1 MISAWLQRKPN
12 RETLGVIGLFG
23 AAALAVVVAGA
34 TLLPNNTKALRD
46 KVQANFPNT
55 KISSINCKT
64 VVDGLCEIASG
75 KNLFYATRD
84 GRYIVVG
91 SLLDLVKKVDLTD
104 ERLKQLAALD
114 VATGHLASGPTS
126 GGAQPALAPAKLSVN
141 LPVQNAVVHNPGAPI
156 KIKVFSDFN
165 CGYCR
170 MLFTQLASTKGIE
183 VTEYPIA
190 ILGEDSATKAR
201 IVLCAKDRPAA
212 SFAAYTSGK
221 IATSSDCAAATAA
234 VEANT
239 AFAHANGIS
248 GTPTIVRAD
257 GTVNQGY
264 LAIDALKAFGEG
276 KS

>member
-1 MISAWLQRKPN
+1 MISTWIQRPKN

-23 AAALAVVVAGA
+23 AAALAVVVAGVA
-34 TLLPNNTKALRD
+34 FLPASTKALRD

-55 KISSINCKT
+55 KISSVTCKT
-64 VVDGLCEIASG
+64 QVEGLCEVTAG

-91 SLLDLVKKVDLTD
+91 SLLDLTKKVDLTD

-114 VATGHLASGPTS
+114 VATGHLAPPSTN
-126 GGAQPALAPAKLSVN
+126 GAKAPAPVPTKLTVN
-141 LPVQNAVVHNPGAPI
+141 LPLANAVIHNPGAPI

-190 ILGEDSATKAR
+190 ILGEDSAAKAR
-201 IVLCAKDRPAA
+201 IVLCAKDRPSA

-221 IATSSDCAAATAA
+221 IATGPDCAAASAA
-234 VEANT
+234 VDANT
-239 AFAHANGIS
+239 AFAHANGIT

-264 LAIDALKAFGEG
+264 LALDALKAFGEG

>member
-1 MISAWLQRKPN
+1 MIPNWAKSKQN
-12 RETLGVIGLFG
+12 RETLGIVGLF
-23 AAALAVVVAGA
+23 AAAGVVVIVSGMVF
-34 TLLPNNTKALRD
+34 LPGTTKSLQER
-46 KVQANFPNT
+46 VQANFPNT
-55 KISSINCKT
+55 KITWVSCKT
-64 VVDGLCEIASG
+64 VVDGLCEVTAG

-91 SLLDLVKKVDLTD
+91 SLLDLTKKVDLTD

-114 VATGHLASGPTS
+114 VATGHLATASTN
-126 GGAQPALAPAKLSVN
+126 GATAPAQAPTRLNVN
-141 LPVQNAVVHNPGAPI
+141 LPLANAVIHNPGAPI

-221 IATSSDCAAATAA
+221 IASASDCTAA
-234 VEANT
+234 SAAVDANT
-239 AFAHANGIS
+239 AFAHANGIT

-264 LAIDALKAFGEG
+264 LALDALKAFGEG

>member
-1 MISAWLQRKPN
+1 MISTWIQRPKN

-23 AAALAVVVAGA
+23 AAAVAVVVAGIA
-34 TLLPNNTKALRD
+34 FLPASTKSLRD

-55 KISSINCKT
+55 KISSVNCKT
-64 VVDGLCEIASG
+64 QVDGLCEVTAG
-75 KNLFYATRD
+75 KNLFYSTRD

-91 SLLDLVKKVDLTD
+91 SLLDLTRKVDLTD
-104 ERLKQLAALD
+104 ERLKQLAAVD
-114 VATGHLASGPTS
+114 VATGRLSQASTGGVAAPTS
-126 GGAQPALAPAKLSVN
+126 TPAKISVT
-141 LPVQNAVVHNPGAPI
+141 LPFANAVVHNPGAPI

-170 MLFTQLASTKGIE
+170 MLFTQLATTKGIE

-201 IVLCAKDRPAA
+201 LVLCAKDRPAA
-212 SFAAYTSGK
+212 AFAAYTSGK
-221 IATSSDCAAATAA
+221 IATSPDCAAASAA

-239 AFAHANGIS
+239 AFAHANGIT
-248 GTPTIVRAD
+248 GTPTIIRGD

-264 LAIDALKAFGEG
+264 LAPDALKAFGEG

>member
-1 MISAWLQRKPN
+1 MIPSWLQRKPN
-12 RETLGVIGLFG
+12 REMIGVIGLFG
-23 AAALAVVVAGA
+23 AAAVAVVVAGMA
-34 TLLPNNTKALRD
+34 FLPENSKSLRD
-46 KVQANFPNT
+46 KVQADFPNT
-55 KISSINCKT
+55 KISSVNCKT
-64 VVDGLCEIASG
+64 QVEGLCEIAAG

-104 ERLKQLAALD
+104 ERLKQLAAVD
-114 VATGHLASGPTS
+114 VATGHLAS
-126 GGAQPALAPAKLSVN
+126 PATAATRSAAPPAKLTVN
-141 LPVQNAVVHNPGAPI
+141 LPVTNAVVHNPGAPI

-170 MLFTQLASTKGIE
+170 MLFAQLASSKEIE

-201 IVLCAKDRPAA
+201 IVLCAKDRPSA
-212 SFAAYTSGK
+212 SFAAYNSGK
-221 IATSSDCAAATAA
+221 IPTAPDCAAASAA

-239 AFAHANGIS
+239 AFARTNGIT

-264 LAIDALKAFGEG
+264 LAPDALKDFGEG